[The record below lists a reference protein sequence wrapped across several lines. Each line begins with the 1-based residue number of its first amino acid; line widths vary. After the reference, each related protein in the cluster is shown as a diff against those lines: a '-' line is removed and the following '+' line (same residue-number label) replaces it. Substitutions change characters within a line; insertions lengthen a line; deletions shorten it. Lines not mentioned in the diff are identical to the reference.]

1 MIDDHHHS
9 TGLFEGFPE
18 QDAALA
24 LIHEVLAGVPDP
36 KQIPVREYTQRLV
49 ELIYSTY
56 LLDAEQIVII
66 QKVKDGLIQSDVAVP
81 YGLILTELLTN
92 SLLWGFPDGKRGT
105 VKIELDHQDRSTIL
119 TFSDD
124 GVGLPDG

>member
-9 TGLFEGFPE
+9 TGLFEEFPE
-18 QDAALA
+18 QDAALP

-49 ELIYSTY
+49 ESIYSTY

-66 QKVKDGLIQSDVAVP
+66 QKVEDGLIQTDVAVP

-92 SLLWGFPDGKRGT
+92 SLLWGFPDGSG
-105 VKIELDHQDRSTIL
+105 EQ
-119 TFSDD
+119 
-124 GVGLPDG
+124 